1 MPQNV
6 VQYTGSKADRE
17 VIRKHEFYHA
27 NGDSRSKK
35 KRYKFDVL
43 LVSLPSLLHATPLLP
58 CICSL
63 LREVACLCVKSIA
76 TQGPDGKRISG
87 SHGSAIMPFARVIEW
102 HLKSI

>member
-1 MPQNV
+1 M

-43 LVSLPSLLHATPLLP
+43 LVSQSSPFHATPLLP

-63 LREVACLCVKSIA
+63 LRELTCPCVKL
-76 TQGPDGKRISG
+76 QNRG
-87 SHGSAIMPFARVIEW
+87 FAR
-102 HLKSI
+102 